1 MEESNTATV
10 QLPAA
15 PASQLLSSALVV
27 PKAFFLVALV
37 SLLMSSAAVAPVV
50 SEALPPV
57 SLLLIFVPV
66 ADRVSPRIHPSF
78 HGRTTATTC
87 LVS

>member
-1 MEESNTATV
+1 M
-10 QLPAA
+10 PGF
-15 PASQLLSSALVV
+15 PLLLRLSCSLVV
-27 PKAFFLVALV
+27 PEAFFLVALV

-57 SLLLIFVPV
+57 SLLLFFVPV

-78 HGRTTATTC
+78 HGRRTATTC
-87 LVS
+87 LVSY